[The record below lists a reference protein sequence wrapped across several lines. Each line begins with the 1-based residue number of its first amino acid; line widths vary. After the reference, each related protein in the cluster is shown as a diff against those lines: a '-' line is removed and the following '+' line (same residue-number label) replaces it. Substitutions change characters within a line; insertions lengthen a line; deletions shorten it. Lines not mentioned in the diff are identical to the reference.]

1 MFDLKALDKKTVVQI
16 YVKSP
21 ALEIAA
27 DCLGTTRYQSDRLII
42 RTKEAY
48 IELFQRDIAKGWTDG
63 YKIYLKNNRGDL
75 IVITTK
81 E

>member
-1 MFDLKALDKKTVVQI
+1 MLDLKTLDKKTVVQI

-21 ALEIAA
+21 AIEIAA
-27 DCLGTTRYQSDRLII
+27 DCLGTARYQSDRLVI

-48 IELFQRDIAKGWTDG
+48 IELVQRNIKNGWTDG
-63 YKIYLKNNRGDL
+63 YKIYLKDNRGDL
-75 IVITTK
+75 IVLTVK

>member
-1 MFDLKALDKKTVVQI
+1 MFDLKTLDKKTVVQF

-21 ALEIAA
+21 ALECAA
-27 DCLGTTRYQSDRLII
+27 DCLGTAKYQSDRLII

-48 IELFQRDIAKGWTDG
+48 IELFQRDIKNGWTDDN
-63 YKIYLKNNRGDL
+63 KTYLKNNRGDL
-75 IVITTK
+75 IVITVK